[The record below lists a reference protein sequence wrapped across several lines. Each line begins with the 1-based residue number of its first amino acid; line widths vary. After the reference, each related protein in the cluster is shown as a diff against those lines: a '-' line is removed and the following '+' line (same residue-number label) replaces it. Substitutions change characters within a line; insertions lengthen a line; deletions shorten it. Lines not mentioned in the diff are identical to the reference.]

1 MNTTQDFDGV
11 FRFTNATDEDFK
23 VLWNNIEYTFKA
35 GTCSPMIIKGETL
48 ENIQEIRKKFAYK
61 LATREFFKSD
71 EYKRLAGMGNGLPPT
86 YNDEVLTDLI
96 QQCLEPLP
104 MAKAEVKETEVK
116 PIKMKAFKPVGSK
129 SLEGLKD
136 EFKGELNELE

>member
-1 MNTTQDFDGV
+1 MNNTQQDFDGV
-11 FRFTNATDEDFK
+11 FRFTNATEEDFT
-23 VLWNNIEYTFKA
+23 VLWNNVEYTFKA

-71 EYKRLAGMGNGLPPT
+71 DYNRLAGMGNGLPPT
-86 YNDEVLTDLI
+86 YNDTVLEPWI

-104 MAKAEVKETEVK
+104 TDKVVVKEVEVK
-116 PIKMKAFKPVGSK
+116 PIKMKAFKVVGEK
-129 SLEGLKD
+129 SDLKEEFRD
-136 EFKGELNELE
+136 EINELK